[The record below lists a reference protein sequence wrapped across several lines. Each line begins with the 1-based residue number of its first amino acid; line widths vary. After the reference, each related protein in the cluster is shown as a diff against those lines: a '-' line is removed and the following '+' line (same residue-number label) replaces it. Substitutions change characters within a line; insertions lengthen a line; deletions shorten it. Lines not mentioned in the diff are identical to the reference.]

1 MTQSTPPPKPKPQ
14 VTLRP
19 ATPKDAPQIAALGSH
34 VFTTSFGYSLPQ
46 ADLQAYLES
55 AYSISSVSSDISN
68 PFITIIVAV
77 DPTSGTVVGFSQLTR
92 GTTEPCLA
100 GIDNLVELQRL
111 YVSPDF
117 HGGGVGR
124 LLAEA
129 VERVARE
136 EGFETLWLGVWEEN
150 FKAQKVYERIGF
162 EKVGSHDFVM
172 GSCVQTDWILTKR
185 L

>member
-1 MTQSTPPPKPKPQ
+1 MTQSGLSTKPKAK

-19 ATPKDAPQIAALGSH
+19 ATLIDAPQIAALGSH
-34 VFTTSFGYSLPQ
+34 IFATCFGYSLPP

-55 AYSISSVSSDISN
+55 AYSISSLSSDISN
-68 PFITIIVAV
+68 PSMTVIVAE
-77 DPTSGTVVGFSQLTR
+77 DPSSGTVVGFSQLTR

-100 GIDNLVELQRL
+100 GIENLVELQRL

-124 LLAEA
+124 LLVEA
-129 VERVARE
+129 VESVARE

-150 FKAQKVYERIGF
+150 FKAQKVYERMGF

>member
-1 MTQSTPPPKPKPQ
+1 MTQVLPPKKPQ
-14 VTLRP
+14 ITLRP
-19 ATPKDAPQIAALGSH
+19 ATPKDAPQISVLGAH
-34 VFTTSFGYSLPQ
+34 TFTTSFGYSLP
-46 ADLQAYLES
+46 AVDLKAYLES
-55 AYSISSVSSDISN
+55 AYSIPSISSDIAN
-68 PFITIIVAV
+68 PNITTIVACPALSPEIV
-77 DPTSGTVVGFSQLTR
+77 IGFSQLTR
-92 GTTEPCLA
+92 GTSEPCLE
-100 GIDNLVELQRL
+100 GYEKIVELQRL

-124 LLAEA
+124 MLVES

-136 EGFETLWLGVWEEN
+136 EGFVTMWLGVWEDN

-162 EKVGSHDFVM
+162 AKVGSHDFVM